1 MTYQTYKI
9 IVFSLWIILPILPA
23 FILYKFLPKNK
34 VLVKGPFKGLTVDMA
49 GAFAGYFLLFLTSYF

>member
-34 VLVKGPFKGLTVDMA
+34 VLVKGA
-49 GAFAGYFLLFLTSYF
+49 I